1 MKKELNNFAYIDG
14 ANLHKG
20 IRSLGWKLDYARF
33 RTWLSHRYGVG
44 LAYIFIG
51 LIPRQ
56 KELYTYLSKSGFTL
70 VYKEVVYDGDGKAK
84 GNCDADLIMQ
94 AMQDSYEKEASQS
107 VLIAS
112 DGDYA
117 PLVKFLMVKKQLKA
131 ILSPAPANKCS
142 ILLKRTGAPIVYL
155 EDKKGLIEVQNE
167 KVPGRNAS
175 VQGSFS

>member
-1 MKKELNNFAYIDG
+1 MKSNTNNFAYIDG

-44 LAYIFIG
+44 SAYIFIG
-51 LIPRQ
+51 LMP
-56 KELYTYLSKSGFTL
+56 KHKDLYTYLSKSGFTL
-70 VYKEVVYDGDGKAK
+70 VYKEVVYNGDGKAK
-84 GNCDADLIMQ
+84 GNCDADLITQ
-94 AMQDSYEKEASQS
+94 AMQDSYENENSLS
-107 VLIAS
+107 VLITS

-117 PLVKFLMVKKQLKA
+117 PLVKFLMKKEQLKA

-155 EDKKGLIEVQNE
+155 EDKKALIETKNE
-167 KVPGRNAS
+167 KAPGRNAS
-175 VQGSFS
+175 MQGSSS